1 MLFKGQLHLEDINLE
16 QSITT
21 LSEVS
26 VPDCVVMEIFPDKEE
41 SHKKQVKS
49 GQVEIW
55 VDKQRGITPLLLY
68 THLKLIPFF
77 QLFLKTFQVPVFAR
91 NTHTHTHTHTYMY
104 THTHIY
110 ICTCCH
116 MWEQEKCQFYNMES
130 NVVVVM
136 GAHSGV

>member
-77 QLFLKTFQVPVFAR
+77 QLFLKTFQAPIFAR
-91 NTHTHTHTHTYMY
+91 NTHTYMY